1 VAEADFHQAYKSF
14 AVDSK
19 MRQASGLA
27 AKYGITGTPALVV
40 NGKYVV
46 SPGKAK
52 SFPRMIEITNALIKK
67 ELASAAKK

>member
-1 VAEADFHQAYKSF
+1 
-14 AVDSK
+14 
-19 MRQASGLA
+19 
-27 AKYGITGTPALVV
+27 V